1 MPGFLPLQI
10 VKRKLEYEPAWQV
23 EICMQVR
30 NIVSQVAPEAA
41 ERLVKN
47 RLTYLDPT
55 RGGPIKAGICG
66 ISLHDDHVRVHF
78 AHGAFLK
85 DPQRLLEGDQIAMRF
100 LRIPAYDLAP
110 WDSIRAL
117 IQQSTAFRPTG
128 EHPG

>member
-10 VKRKLEYEPAWQV
+10 VKNKLEYKPAWQV
-23 EICMQVR
+23 ESTMQVR
-30 NIVSQVAPEAA
+30 DIVAEVAPEAA

-117 IQQSTAFRPTG
+117 IQQSTVFRPTG

>member
-30 NIVSQVAPEAA
+30 NIVAQVAPEAA

>member
-30 NIVSQVAPEAA
+30 NIVAQVAPEAA

-117 IQQSTAFRPTG
+117 IQQSTVFRPTG
-128 EHPG
+128 EHPE

>member
-1 MPGFLPLQI
+1 MSGFLPLQI

-30 NIVSQVAPEAA
+30 NIVAEVAPEAA

-47 RLTYLDPT
+47 RLTYHDPT
-55 RGGPIKAGICG
+55 RGGPVKAGICG

-128 EHPG
+128 EYPE

>member
-47 RLTYLDPT
+47 RLTYHDPT
-55 RGGPIKAGICG
+55 RGGPVKAGICG